1 MQDDTRLMHFG
12 DRTLGGYFRFLRP
25 PATRMLDQVSLLAI
39 RILRAYAMRT
49 PFNKGLARVD
59 AFVNSAARSLRGNH
73 QLRIRA
79 QDKRI
84 FCVDPKELQYHMG
97 VLGMGIYEPLE
108 TTVAAMCLAE
118 GGIAFDIGANFGW
131 YTTLFSRILGD
142 RGKVHAFEPIAD
154 TFKVLETNCVMNRC
168 ANVNLNN
175 CALGNVQARS
185 SIYYFPGQ
193 PSGNASLFKPPNASA
208 TELTCDLTTL
218 DAYMVRQP
226 SQRCDFIKCDAEGA
240 EMAIVQGAR
249 NVLQTNKPAIL
260 LELNARALALAGYS
274 PSDLLCEIRKYG
286 GYRFVRLDSETGCR
300 TIDNPKTY
308 GKPDG
313 YANVIC
319 FQERSQIA
327 EKLDGLMTQA

>member
-1 MQDDTRLMHFG
+1 MYCG

-25 PATRMLDQVSLLAI
+25 PAVRMLDQVSLLAI
-39 RILRAYAMRT
+39 RILRAYAVRT
-49 PFNKGLARVD
+49 PFAKGLARVD
-59 AFVNSAARSLRGNH
+59 ALVNNAAQSLRGNY

-79 QDKRI
+79 RDRRV
-84 FCVDPKELQYHMG
+84 FCVDPRELQYHMG

-108 TTVAAMCLAE
+108 TSVAAMCLAE

-142 RGKVHAFEPIAD
+142 RGKVHAFEPILD

-193 PSGNASLFKPPNASA
+193 PSGNASLFKPPNAAA
-208 TELTCDLTTL
+208 TELKCDLTTL
-218 DAYMVRQP
+218 DAYMAGQS

-240 EMAIVQGAR
+240 EMAIIQGAS

-274 PSDLLCEIRKYG
+274 PADLLCEIRKYG
-286 GYRFVRLDSETGCR
+286 GYRFVRLGPKTGYR
-300 TIDNPKTY
+300 TIEDPKTY
-308 GKPDG
+308 SKPNG

-319 FQERSQIA
+319 FQERSNIA
-327 EKLDGLMTQA
+327 EKLDALITAGMTPHS